1 MSKISWD
8 DLEQRRFVTG
18 VDRGVFYTREPGYS
32 GVPWYGLTSV
42 KTSEEGLDAK
52 PVYIDGE
59 IQTYDVTPGQF
70 KAVVEAFTYPDEFA
84 WFANGETPV
93 EAGLTATNQDHGL
106 FDLSY
111 RTLEGNSL
119 TGDTT
124 EYQIH
129 LVYNA
134 IAIPSDEEYSTLGT
148 ETDPAAFTWD
158 LYTTPL
164 STTTGVRPTSHF
176 VVHTRH
182 AHPYLISL
190 IESILYGVAG
200 GSDARVPTPEELVDI
215 LDTVPN
221 ELLRNKFNNP
231 SFEDNTSVTITE
243 INSYVTFSSEWALHG
258 ATSLKVEPA
267 ETNVLASAGILNL
280 IGTFPADS
288 WISGAVTIHF
298 MQEHPSVLEV
308 DAKRCMN
315 LRTYVSGLQYNSYST
330 VAPQAPGVYRLIL
343 EPVYIPAGA
352 TAVEI
357 RLYNGKQL
365 SAPLVDVY
373 FEDLV
378 LLGAAT
384 EAEINLQ
391 HSRLLALPDKY
402 FDGNTDN
409 KKWGYGEWV
418 GTADQSQSVY
428 RSFGVSG
435 VDL

>member
-8 DLEQRRFVTG
+8 DLEQRRFSTG
-18 VDRGVFYTREPGYS
+18 VDRGVFYTQEQGYS

-70 KAVVEAFTYPDEFA
+70 KAVVEALTYPDEFA

-93 EAGLTATNQDHGL
+93 ENGFTATNQDRGL

-119 TGDTT
+119 ASDTT

-148 ETDPAAFTWD
+148 DIEPAAFTWD

-164 STTTGVRPTSHF
+164 STTTGVRNTSHF

-182 AHPYLISL
+182 THPYLVNL
-190 IESILYGVAG
+190 VENILYGVD
-200 GSDARVPTPEELVDI
+200 GSNEARIPTPAEIVDI
-215 LDTVPN
+215 LDTVPDV
-221 ELLRNKFNNP
+221 LLTNKFANP
-231 SFEDNTSVTITE
+231 SFEDNASVTFTSS
-243 INSYVTFSSEWALHG
+243 NSTLSFSSEWAVYG
-258 ATSLKVEPA
+258 STSLKVVP
-267 ETNVLASAGILNL
+267 TGTGLLSSAGLPNL
-280 IGTFPADS
+280 IGLFPAGT

-298 MQEHPSVLEV
+298 TQEHPSILEV
-308 DAKRCMN
+308 DEKRCMKLRVYTPDLEYN
-315 LRTYVSGLQYNSYST
+315 LYTNT
-330 VAPQAPGVYRLIL
+330 APQAPGTYRLVL
-343 EPVYIPAGA
+343 APVYIPAEA
-352 TAVEI
+352 TSVEI
-357 RLYNGKQL
+357 RLYNGRQL
-365 SAPLVDVY
+365 STPLVDVY
-373 FEDLV
+373 FEGLV

-418 GTADQSQSVY
+418 GTADQSQSNY
-428 RSFGVSG
+428 RSFGISG